1 MNMLVR
7 AGLLAVCAA
16 IFVTSTAHA
25 ALADR
30 PSGIKIGQRMTLRPY
45 VSFSATYDSNPRSRH
60 DDADGDVFWTVS
72 PTLGLSYDAET
83 WSLLLNAYYNYHAYT
98 KSENSD
104 QNRHSY
110 GEDLRWNWSNST
122 GAEKGWTLVLAES
135 FQQITMADEMSMG
148 GGRGYTADTRQL
160 QASAALQRRFTE
172 HLHADINVSYY
183 WLDYMNDTSFDSAF
197 YGWQR
202 WTVGAEAGY
211 AFSPW
216 TDLILAGG
224 YQHYTQDNNAG
235 MNLPDDSQGYTVQAG
250 FGSYMTERIS
260 YRALVGWTQFSY
272 ADGASSRGGP
282 SYTVSGNWKIG
293 ETWNTML
300 LASSYYQPC
309 ERQRSSSSRI
319 DSISWG
325 LAKTMVR
332 GKLRATF
339 DVVYR
344 REAIEWGADAPGAG
358 STDYTLDILTGRLG
372 LDYTL
377 NRFLSVFVNGEYQW
391 SFNDEAD
398 APGRV
403 GAYDYDRWR
412 VTAGFRLS
420 Y

>member
-1 MNMLVR
+1 MNAYFR
-7 AGLLAVCAA
+7 AGLIAVCAA
-16 IFVTSTAHA
+16 LLFPSTAHA
-25 ALADR
+25 AFADR

-98 KSENSD
+98 KNENSD

-110 GEDLRWNWSNST
+110 GEDLRWNWSNSS
-122 GAEKGWTLVLAES
+122 GAEKGWSLVLAES
-135 FQQITMADEMSMG
+135 FQQMTMADEMSLG
-148 GGRGYTADTRQL
+148 GGRGYTADSRQF

-172 HLHADINVSYY
+172 HLHADVNASYY
-183 WLDYMNDTSFDSAF
+183 WLDYMNDTSLYNAF

-216 TDLILAGG
+216 TDLLIAGG
-224 YQHYTQDNNAG
+224 YQRYTQDNVTGSNFASE
-235 MNLPDDSQGYTVQAG
+235 SQGYTVQAG
-250 FGSYMTERIS
+250 LGSYMTERIS
-260 YRALVGWTQFSY
+260 YRVLVGWTQFSY
-272 ADGASSRGGP
+272 ADDASSVGGP
-282 SYTVSGNWKIG
+282 TYTVSGNWKIG

-325 LAKTMVR
+325 LAKTLVR

-344 REAIEWGADAPGAG
+344 REAIEYAG
-358 STDYTLDILTGRLG
+358 YSEESSIDYRLDILTGRLG

-377 NRFLSVFVNGEYQW
+377 NRFLSIFVNGEYQW

-398 APGRV
+398 ARYN
-403 GAYDYDRWR
+403 AYDYDRWR

>member
-1 MNMLVR
+1 MNRFKFSLILS
-7 AGLLAVCAA
+7 LLTVYGALSA
-16 IFVTSTAHA
+16 SA

-45 VSFSATYDSNPRSRH
+45 VSFSATYDSNPRSRS
-60 DDADGDVFWTVS
+60 DDADGDVFWTIS
-72 PTLGLSYDAET
+72 PTLGLSYDADT
-83 WSLLLNAYYNYHAYT
+83 WSLLLNAYYNYHAYF

-110 GEDLRWNWSNST
+110 GQDLRWNWSNST
-122 GAEKGWTLVLAES
+122 GAEKGWSLVLAES
-135 FQQITMADEMSMG
+135 FQQMTMADEMSLG
-148 GGRGYTADTRQL
+148 GARGYTADSRQL

-172 HLHADINVSYY
+172 HLHADVNASYY
-183 WLDYMNDTSFDSAF
+183 WLDYMNDTSLYNAF

-216 TDLILAGG
+216 TDLIIAGG
-224 YQHYTQDNNAG
+224 YQRYTQDNVEGSYLAS
-235 MNLPDDSQGYTVQAG
+235 DSQGYTFQAG
-250 FGSYMTERIS
+250 LGSYMTERIS
-260 YRALVGWTQFSY
+260 YRALIGWTQFSY
-272 ADGASSRGGP
+272 ADGESSAGGP

-332 GKLRATF
+332 GKLRATL
-339 DVVYR
+339 DVIYR
-344 REAIEWGADAPGAG
+344 REAIEYSDSSNNVSAD
-358 STDYTLDILTGRLG
+358 YQLDILTGRLG
-372 LDYTL
+372 LDYTI
-377 NRFLSVFVNGEYQW
+377 NRFLALFVAGEYQW
-391 SFNDEAD
+391 SWNDDAD
-398 APGRV
+398 RRY

-412 VTAGFRLS
+412 LTAGFRVS